1 MLKRTAIFSAILLG
15 LAVPS
20 TAQKGKRGERRAPTR
35 VQRVSS
41 EPFNQSTRSRR
52 VATRP
57 TRQTRS
63 TRPTRRLG
71 RSDHRGTARGNRGH
85 HPRRTPILVVDRDLH
100 HHHYETRRVWV
111 PGAIRQVLVPAEYET
126 RWDHHR
132 HAYVQV
138 LVHAAHYT
146 TVQDPGYWEYR
157 RVRVAHGSARYRRG
171 SGIHFRF

>member
-35 VQRVSS
+35 VQRVLSK
-41 EPFNQSTRSRR
+41 PFNQSTRSRG
-52 VATRP
+52 VV
-57 TRQTRS
+57 TRQ

-71 RSDHRGTARGNRGH
+71 RSDHRGTARGSHGH
-85 HPRRTPILVVDRDLH
+85 HGRRTPILVVDRNLH
-100 HHHYETRRVWV
+100 QHHYETRRVWV
-111 PGAIRQVLVPAEYET
+111 PGVIRQVLVPAEYET
-126 RWDHHR
+126 RWDHHC